1 MYHPLLAYST
11 RGNIL
16 FIVCKLAKAC
26 YAPSLIDFH
35 ALFWLLGYLCKFPAY
50 GICFYTT
57 PNKSPVNQLFA
68 SNNVFTNKI
77 IAFSVA
83 SWQVCPDTS
92 RLTCGHIAL
101 YLSGVVA
108 AQSHVPLPEMSTCA
122 AAMNAT
128 VTRMLL
134 YKMGF
139 LGTPNYKLRDNS
151 VSFPPSICCVDNA
164 ANVLMSTTNVLISTT
179 SPKLTKNPPYC
190 LPLPLCL

>member
-1 MYHPLLAYST
+1 
-11 RGNIL
+11 
-16 FIVCKLAKAC
+16 
-26 YAPSLIDFH
+26 
-35 ALFWLLGYLCKFPAY
+35 
-50 GICFYTT
+50 
-57 PNKSPVNQLFA
+57 
-68 SNNVFTNKI
+68 VFTNKI

-139 LGTPNYKLRDNS
+139 LGTPNYKLPDNS

-164 ANVLMSTTNVLISTT
+164 ANVLMSTTNVLMSTT

-190 LPLPLCL
+190 LPLPLCLWWCRQPSSNSRHWDQKVVLFIRDVAASKIWIEIYVEDERPKV